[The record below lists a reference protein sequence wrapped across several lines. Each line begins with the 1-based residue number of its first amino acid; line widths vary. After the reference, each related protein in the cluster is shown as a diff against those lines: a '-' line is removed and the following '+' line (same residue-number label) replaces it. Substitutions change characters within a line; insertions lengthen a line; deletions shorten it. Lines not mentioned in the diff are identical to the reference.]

1 MSLYETIQSDMYEAM
16 KTKDKFK
23 ASTLRIALAKLK
35 DKKIEKREDLNKND
49 EIKIIQN
56 LVKQRKEAA
65 DIYEKNNRSELMEN
79 EMEELK
85 ILSLYLPKM
94 MSGDELRA
102 LIESIISETGA
113 KNMSDM
119 GKVMPEIMKR
129 SAGKADGK
137 MVILFLD
144 VLACFFIAIMGSI
157 GFRRGFIEEIGRL
170 IGLLVST
177 LFSLKYYL
185 LLSAK
190 ILSIIQLNT
199 FVVMVISFT
208 TIFVLM
214 LFIVRVLTR
223 FFHILLTSRGIKFA
237 NRSMGFVFGAL
248 KGIIILML
256 FYWTIDLFPSNKW
269 ISIIRDESYLSYK
282 FTNSRYV
289 IINLFHLEDPV
300 KEGEKFIKDMIN
312 NDQIT
317 KNEKS

>member
-94 MSGDELRA
+94 MSVDELRA

-137 MVILFLD
+137 MAQQIV
-144 VLACFFIAIMGSI
+144 SK
-157 GFRRGFIEEIGRL
+157 
-170 IGLLVST
+170 LL
-177 LFSLKYYL
+177 
-185 LLSAK
+185 
-190 ILSIIQLNT
+190 Q
-199 FVVMVISFT
+199 
-208 TIFVLM
+208 
-214 LFIVRVLTR
+214 
-223 FFHILLTSRGIKFA
+223 
-237 NRSMGFVFGAL
+237 
-248 KGIIILML
+248 
-256 FYWTIDLFPSNKW
+256 
-269 ISIIRDESYLSYK
+269 
-282 FTNSRYV
+282 
-289 IINLFHLEDPV
+289 
-300 KEGEKFIKDMIN
+300 
-312 NDQIT
+312 
-317 KNEKS
+317 